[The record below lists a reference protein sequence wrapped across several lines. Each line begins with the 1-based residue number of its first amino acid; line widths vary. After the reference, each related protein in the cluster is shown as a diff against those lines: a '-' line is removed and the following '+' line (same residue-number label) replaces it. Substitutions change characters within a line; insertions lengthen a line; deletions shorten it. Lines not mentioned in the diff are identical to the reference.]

1 MAAEN
6 AAAADVAMND
16 VEAGIREFE
25 DDVPLDQEG
34 VGPYHWLVA
43 ERRVRLDSHETIT
56 AKLKEML
63 ELVETLGENGTI
75 TEGPLVTLSNQ
86 LRDAF
91 GACEAMREEA
101 NNAGAMSVGF
111 CALVT
116 RGEHAEFPAV
126 THMLSDRGFCETLV
140 NLKVEQLR
148 ILQHEPEKGPRLTAG
163 GCICLEMW
171 GNDLVNGA
179 MKAWSKLLREWHTHG
194 NIVAH
199 LGEDAVERL
208 ALRDPGLVPRTFVKT
223 VCNLILLRLNLWPK
237 IKEHLDKMHIR
248 GRHMFPVELWTN
260 RVVNLIMNSE
270 PRCISFVADA
280 GHIDMNALAR
290 KGPIRRSDTARREAT
305 LEGLG
310 ENQRMLLKNGAEYI
324 RDTFSKGQFPFQG
337 TWWDASIFTWPR
349 ETLPGLEELM
359 ETVLK

>member
-6 AAAADVAMND
+6 AAAVDAAMND
-16 VEAGIREFE
+16 VVEQHQVE
-25 DDVPLDQEG
+25 DNAPLDQEA
-34 VGPYHWLVA
+34 VGPYHWLAA
-43 ERRVRLDSHETIT
+43 ERRLRLDSHETIT
-56 AKLKEML
+56 TKLKEML

-75 TEGPLVTLSNQ
+75 AEGPLVTLSNQ

-111 CALVT
+111 CALIT
-116 RGEHAEFPAV
+116 RGEHAEFPAI
-126 THMLSDRGFCETLV
+126 THMLSDRGFCRTLV

-148 ILQHEPEKGPRLTAG
+148 ILQREPEKGPRLTQF
-163 GCICLEMW
+163 GCIALEMW
-171 GNDLVNGA
+171 GTDLVNGT
-179 MKAWSKLLREWHTHG
+179 MKAWEKLLYAWKIHG
-194 NIVAH
+194 QITSDA
-199 LGEDAVERL
+199 GERYVGH
-208 ALRDPGLVPRTFVKT
+208 DPGPLPRTFVKT

-237 IKEHLDKMHIR
+237 IKEHLDKMYIR
-248 GRHMFPVELWTN
+248 GRHMFPVELWSN
-260 RVVNLIMNSE
+260 RVVNLCMNEE

-305 LEGLG
+305 FEGLTD
-310 ENQRMLLKNGAEYI
+310 QQKLLLKSGAEYI
-324 RDTFSKGQFPFQG
+324 RDTFPKGQYPFQG
-337 TWWDASIFTWPR
+337 TWWYASIFTWPR
-349 ETLPGLEELM
+349 ETIPKLDELM

>member
-1 MAAEN
+1 MAAEHN
-6 AAAADVAMND
+6 AAIDAAMHD
-16 VEAGIREFE
+16 VEDNA
-25 DDVPLDQEG
+25 PLDQEAT
-34 VGPYHWLVA
+34 GPYHWLAA

-56 AKLKEML
+56 NKLKEML
-63 ELVETLGENGTI
+63 ELVGTLGENGTI
-75 TEGPLVTLSNQ
+75 AEGPLVTLSNQ

-116 RGEHAEFPAV
+116 RGEHADFPAV
-126 THMLSDRGFCETLV
+126 THMLSDRGFCQTLV

-148 ILQHEPEKGPRLTAG
+148 ILQHEPEKGPRLTQF
-163 GCICLEMW
+163 GCINLEMW

-179 MKAWSKLLREWHTHG
+179 MKAWSKLLYEWRIHG
-194 NIVAH
+194 
-199 LGEDAVERL
+199 EL
-208 ALRDPGLVPRTFVKT
+208 AACVGNRHAGRDPGLLPRTFVRT

-237 IKEHLDKMHIR
+237 LKEHLDKMHIH
-248 GRHMFPVELWTN
+248 GRHMFPVELWSN
-260 RVVNLIMNSE
+260 PVVNKIMNE
-270 PRCISFVADA
+270 DPRCISFVADA

-305 LEGLG
+305 LEGLA
-310 ENQRMLLKNGAEYI
+310 ENQKMLLKNGAEYI
-324 RDTFSKGQFPFQG
+324 RDTFPKGQFLFQG

-349 ETLPGLEELM
+349 ETIPKLEELM
-359 ETVLK
+359 ETILK